1 MSHRPYP
8 PAYLRYLKARLWNLG
23 KPSVWGTAL
32 FLSVVGLIIR
42 GYWSNPNILTSTPK
56 NAKAPLNTQ
65 SSLSAEDKAIAADID
80 NLPVLLNDAEQAS
93 LSIKTSTPQE
103 DSQVKNSKNLFEDA
117 ISQPSSNN
125 EKSNYGL
132 GIVNDTSPSPEK
144 NLFVLQT
151 ENILRFGT
159 VDSGSQSLG
168 VKSITPFYQPPQT
181 VETSSKLGMGLVNQ
195 TDKNPNINSIST
207 PNQSTNQKLSNFN
220 SATSTPSNSIGS
232 YGGVMQNL
240 RPNSSANQTFS
251 TNTGYIQPTLTNQLP
266 SQVQPMPIPPP
277 ITNITPY
284 SIQNSKP
291 NAIAE
296 GGASP
301 DGDAARTPI
310 APTTPGVSSNFT
322 WQQPTQLPQS
332 NLPVTNGVQNK

>member
-32 FLSVVGLIIR
+32 FLSVVGLVIR
-42 GYWSNPNILTSTPK
+42 GYWFNPNVVTSAPK
-56 NAKAPLNTQ
+56 NAVAPLNTK

-80 NLPVLLNDAEQAS
+80 NLPVLFNDAEQAS
-93 LSIKTSTPQE
+93 LSISKSTPQE
-103 DSQVKNSKNLFEDA
+103 DSQVKNSKNLFEDV
-117 ISQPSSNN
+117 ISQPSSND
-125 EKSNYGL
+125 EKSNSGL
-132 GIVNDTSPSPEK
+132 GIVNNTSPSPEK

-159 VDSGSQSLG
+159 VDSPSQSLG
-168 VKSITPFYQPPQT
+168 VKSITPSSQPTQT
-181 VETSSKLGMGLVNQ
+181 LETSSKLGMGLVNQ
-195 TDKNPNINSIST
+195 TDKNQNINSISP
-207 PNQSTNQKLSNFN
+207 PNQTQSNFN
-220 SATSTPSNSIGS
+220 SPTSIKTNSS
-232 YGGVMQNL
+232 ESDGGVMQNF
-240 RPNSSANQTFS
+240 RPNSSTNQTFS
-251 TNTGYIQPTLTNQLP
+251 TNTGYIQPTVANQLP
-266 SQVQPMPIPPP
+266 SQVQSIP

-291 NAIAE
+291 NAMGEAPPS
-296 GGASP
+296 A
-301 DGDAARTPI
+301 I

-332 NLPVTNGVQNK
+332 NLPVTNGIQNNTYQSP